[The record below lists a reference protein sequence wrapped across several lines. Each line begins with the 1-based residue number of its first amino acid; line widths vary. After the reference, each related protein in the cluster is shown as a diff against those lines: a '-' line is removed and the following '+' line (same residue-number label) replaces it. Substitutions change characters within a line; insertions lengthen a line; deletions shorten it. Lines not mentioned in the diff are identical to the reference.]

1 MTSIALIIASSL
13 MFMGNSGTPFSPTLP
28 DTIQVQ
34 YEGRADLTE
43 GGVLEQV
50 IVTAKGI
57 AWDSLLVRL
66 EIRSDSG
73 TLLYADEWSS
83 RNWCGGYGFSEMRQ
97 GTVEEWVR
105 QRLAR
110 IADPE
115 WFLPSGSH
123 GRRFSYGGIE
133 GLRWEV
139 RMDFYEQLW
148 REKYDIPIHEH
159 LIQHRGSRQI
169 VEEFRNQVTEEQ
181 VEALL
186 DDVGDGPCFVYN
198 PHWDAIYGIAWSKS
212 KKRFALILFIG

>member
-1 MTSIALIIASSL
+1 MTSIALIIAGSL
-13 MFMGNSGTPFSPTLP
+13 MLMGNPSIPFSPTLS

-34 YEGRADLTE
+34 YEGQADLTE
-43 GGVLEQV
+43 DGVLEQV
-50 IVTAKGI
+50 IVTAKGT

-73 TLLYADEWSS
+73 ILLYADEWSS
-83 RNWCGGYGFSEMRQ
+83 RDWCGGYGFHEIWQ
-97 GTVEEWVR
+97 GTVEDWVR
-105 QRLAR
+105 QRLTR

-123 GRRFSYGGIE
+123 GDRFGYGGRE
-133 GLRWEV
+133 GLRWGV

-159 LIQHRGSRQI
+159 LTQQQGLRQI
-169 VEEFRNQVTEEQ
+169 VEEFRDQVTEEQ

-186 DDVGDGPCFVYN
+186 DEVGDGPCFVYN
-198 PHWDAIYGIAWSKS
+198 PHWDALYGIAWSKS
-212 KKRFALILFIG
+212 KNRFVLILFIG